1 MHAHMTNHSLY
12 PLLQSAYRLGH
23 STETALLKVHNDLLM
38 NMDAQRVTLLVLL
51 DLSAA
56 FDTVDHEVL
65 LNRLRSSFGIRGT
78 ALRWFASYL
87 SNRWQRVS
95 YNQEVSER
103 FDLTCGVPQGSCLG
117 PLLFT
122 IYASKIFEII
132 KEYLPQA
139 HAYADDTQLYLS
151 FKADSSTAQNDARKA
166 TENCITAIRVWMIE
180 DKLCLNDSKTEF
192 MIVGTRQQL
201 AKVNIDQLWVGESS
215 IVPVTSVKNLGSWF
229 DKNMSMTTHIIKV
242 CKAASF
248 HLYNIR
254 RIRKY
259 LTSESTHCLVR
270 ATVIGR
276 IDYCNGSLIKIPA
289 VHIAKLQRIQN
300 SAARLV
306 YYIPRFEHITPV
318 LYRLHWLPVSFRI
331 EYKVLILTYKAIH
344 GHTPQYILDLIR
356 TRERTNYNLR
366 SSSQLLL
373 QPYNATKTKKTENF
387 KLRLRDCGTVS
398 QMTLEMLR
406 QWMLLSP

>member
-1 MHAHMTNHSLY
+1 
-12 PLLQSAYRLGH
+12 
-23 STETALLKVHNDLLM
+23 
-38 NMDAQRVTLLVLL
+38 
-51 DLSAA
+51 
-56 FDTVDHEVL
+56 
-65 LNRLRSSFGIRGT
+65 
-78 ALRWFASYL
+78 
-87 SNRWQRVS
+87 
-95 YNQEVSER
+95 
-103 FDLTCGVPQGSCLG
+103 
-117 PLLFT
+117 
-122 IYASKIFEII
+122 
-132 KEYLPQA
+132 
-139 HAYADDTQLYLS
+139 
-151 FKADSSTAQNDARKA
+151 
-166 TENCITAIRVWMIE
+166 MIE

-201 AKVNIDQLWVGESS
+201 AKVNIDQLCVGESS

-276 IDYCNGSLIKIPA
+276 IDYCNSLLFKIPA
-289 VHIAKLQRIQN
+289 VHIAKLQRIHN

-344 GHTPQYILDLIR
+344 GHGPPYNLDLIR
-356 TRERTNYNLR
+356 N
-366 SSSQLLL
+366 
-373 QPYNATKTKKTENF
+373 
-387 KLRLRDCGTVS
+387 
-398 QMTLEMLR
+398 
-406 QWMLLSP
+406 

>member
-1 MHAHMTNHSLY
+1 MVKW
-12 PLLQSAYRLGH
+12 LL
-23 STETALLKVHNDLLM
+23 ETHLL
-38 NMDAQRVTLLVLL
+38 
-51 DLSAA
+51 
-56 FDTVDHEVL
+56 
-65 LNRLRSSFGIRGT
+65 
-78 ALRWFASYL
+78 
-87 SNRWQRVS
+87 
-95 YNQEVSER
+95 SE
-103 FDLTCGVPQGSCLG
+103 D
-117 PLLFT
+117 
-122 IYASKIFEII
+122 
-132 KEYLPQA
+132 
-139 HAYADDTQLYLS
+139 
-151 FKADSSTAQNDARKA
+151 
-166 TENCITAIRVWMIE
+166 
-180 DKLCLNDSKTEF
+180 DSKTEF

-201 AKVNIDQLWVGESS
+201 AKLNIDQLCVGESS

-229 DKNMSMTTHIIKV
+229 DKNMSMTTHITKV

-276 IDYCNGSLIKIPA
+276 IDYCNSLLFKIPA

-344 GHTPQYILDLIR
+344 GHAPPYILDLIR

-366 SSSQLLL
+366 SSSHSCYYNLIML
-373 QPYNATKTKKTENF
+373 QKQNKKLGDRAFQVASPGLWNGLPNDIRNA
-387 KLRLRDCGTVS
+387 
-398 QMTLEMLR
+398 
-406 QWMLLSP
+406 

>member
-1 MHAHMTNHSLY
+1 
-12 PLLQSAYRLGH
+12 
-23 STETALLKVHNDLLM
+23 
-38 NMDAQRVTLLVLL
+38 
-51 DLSAA
+51 
-56 FDTVDHEVL
+56 
-65 LNRLRSSFGIRGT
+65 
-78 ALRWFASYL
+78 
-87 SNRWQRVS
+87 
-95 YNQEVSER
+95 
-103 FDLTCGVPQGSCLG
+103 
-117 PLLFT
+117 
-122 IYASKIFEII
+122 
-132 KEYLPQA
+132 
-139 HAYADDTQLYLS
+139 
-151 FKADSSTAQNDARKA
+151 
-166 TENCITAIRVWMIE
+166 
-180 DKLCLNDSKTEF
+180 
-192 MIVGTRQQL
+192 
-201 AKVNIDQLWVGESS
+201 
-215 IVPVTSVKNLGSWF
+215 
-229 DKNMSMTTHIIKV
+229 MSMTTHIIKV

-276 IDYCNGSLIKIPA
+276 IDYCNSLLFKIPA

-344 GHTPQYILDLIR
+344 GLAPPYISDLIR

-366 SSSQLLL
+366 SSGHSYY
-373 QPYNATKTKKTENF
+373 YNLIMLPKQKRHWETEHF

-398 QMTLEMLR
+398 QNDIRNAKTMDVFKSLVKTYLFR
-406 QWMLLSP
+406 KAYACYF

>member
-1 MHAHMTNHSLY
+1 MSIFPNIL
-12 PLLQSAYRLGH
+12 PLFLSPIVICQQL
-23 STETALLKVHNDLLM
+23 
-38 NMDAQRVTLLVLL
+38 LLVVINNRKVPGGQSFLASIQNLL
-51 DLSAA
+51 IFAVFKSSLNLNLIRHWSENWCPGHLKHALS
-56 FDTVDHEVL
+56 
-65 LNRLRSSFGIRGT
+65 SSEIH
-78 ALRWFASYL
+78 FAVAKSL
-87 SNRWQRVS
+87 
-95 YNQEVSER
+95 
-103 FDLTCGVPQGSCLG
+103 
-117 PLLFT
+117 
-122 IYASKIFEII
+122 EII
-132 KEYLPQA
+132 GHETNCSKRPIQFVLA
-139 HAYADDTQLYLS
+139 VHLTNQL
-151 FKADSSTAQNDARKA
+151 
-166 TENCITAIRVWMIE
+166 C
-180 DKLCLNDSKTEF
+180 
-192 MIVGTRQQL
+192 
-201 AKVNIDQLWVGESS
+201 VGESS

-276 IDYCNGSLIKIPA
+276 IDYCNSLLFKIPA

-344 GHTPQYILDLIR
+344 GLAPPYISDLIR

-373 QPYNATKTKKTENF
+373 QPYNVTKTKKTLGDRAFQVASPGLWNSLPNDIRNAKTMDVF
-387 KLRLRDCGTVS
+387 KSLVKTYLFRKAYACYF
-398 QMTLEMLR
+398 
-406 QWMLLSP
+406 